1 MSYASYFFPMLYQY
15 STRQKYQ
22 TNKIPMYILAILA
35 WFTSLHFLTEVWK
48 KCNKKTIKF
57 LNRFCL
63 QLHNNDYFSRVYE
76 KVANFRPITLQK
88 VENKQIQAHNYNLSY
103 LLFAFDYIKLSLRLL
118 QGSCFTQTDV
128 NYCFISF
135 LDDDSCA
142 RKTGKNNT
150 YKHNWVELFTNWYSC
165 FDATVFSRTTYLF
178 RWHTSKRKK
187 VMKTQLT

>member
-35 WFTSLHFLTEVWK
+35 WFTSLHFLTDVWK
-48 KCNKKTIKF
+48 KCSKKTIKF

-76 KVANFRPITLQK
+76 KVANFVQITLQK

-150 YKHNWVELFTNWYSC
+150 YKHNWVELFTNSY
-165 FDATVFSRTTYLF
+165 VFLF
-178 RWHTSKRKK
+178 
-187 VMKTQLT
+187 

>member
-1 MSYASYFFPMLYQY
+1 MQ
-15 STRQKYQ
+15 Q
-22 TNKIPMYILAILA
+22 
-35 WFTSLHFLTEVWK
+35 
-48 KCNKKTIKF
+48 KTIKF

-63 QLHNNDYFSRVYE
+63 KLHNNDYFSRVYE

-103 LLFAFDYIKLSLRLL
+103 LLFAFDYIKLSLRLW

-165 FDATVFSRTTYLF
+165 FDATLFSPTICLGDI
-178 RWHTSKRKK
+178 K
-187 VMKTQLT
+187 VKEKLMKTQVTKFQEVFSSWTGSDLKKMCQML

>member
-1 MSYASYFFPMLYQY
+1 MRSIKSLAPCFVWVMPLIFFPCFTN
-15 STRQKYQ
+15 TRQDKNIRQ
-22 TNKIPMYILAILA
+22 TRFPCIFWQFWHGL
-35 WFTSLHFLTEVWK
+35 LHCIFLLKSER
-48 KCNKKTIKF
+48 NAPKTIKF

-76 KVANFRPITLQK
+76 KVANFVQITLQK

-150 YKHNWVELFTNWYSC
+150 YKHNWVELFTN
-165 FDATVFSRTTYLF
+165 
-178 RWHTSKRKK
+178 
-187 VMKTQLT
+187 